1 MPRIPLSLLFLA
13 TIPCSLS
20 AQAVRDS
27 VITVSASR
35 VSHIVPDRASFYVV
49 VEGTAET
56 ATDAVA
62 RVETKLKAVTDALK
76 TFGARVDADRAIAYA
91 VGPTPAPNGYPGVA
105 TPASNLARSVIRV
118 QITRP
123 DQVAHVIAAA
133 LAAGAA
139 STSTLSFESSA
150 TDSVR
155 RARIGEVLGVAKLDA
170 TTIATSL
177 GGHLGGLVDVSSTAQ
192 QGFQQ
197 SATLN
202 FDNRFGQQSLAPE
215 IAITTSATVRY
226 KLLP

>member
-35 VSHIVPDRASFYVV
+35 VSRIVPDRASFYVV

-76 TFGARVDADRAIAYA
+76 TFGARVDVDRAIAYA

-123 DQVAHVIAAA
+123 EQVAHVIAAA
-133 LAAGAA
+133 LTAGAA

-177 GGHLGGLVDVSSTAQ
+177 GGRLGGLVDVSSTTQ
-192 QGFQQ
+192 LGFQQ
-197 SATLN
+197 STTLN